1 MLGDGVASS
10 GVAMSVVGW
19 GDMTLCRAVRDEVTM
34 YIEVLGGVAL
44 SFVAMLAVVVGDEDG
59 VC

>member
-1 MLGDGVASS
+1 MASS

-19 GDMTLCRAVRDEVTM
+19 GDTTLCKAVRDEVTM

-44 SFVAMLAVVVGDEDG
+44 SFVAMPAVVAGDGEGVG
-59 VC
+59 